1 MRLMDRPTPAVSQ
14 TTVTRIQD
22 MIRKGELCPGEV
34 LPPQRELSE
43 RLNVSRSS
51 LREALSVLETI
62 GVLRTE
68 PRRGTFVANGSDGNT
83 DVQAWRFG
91 QRYSPPEVYQFRFVV
106 EGYAAR
112 LTALRASPRDLT
124 ALNRNLEKFK
134 EAVRKEDLVVS
145 SRLDFEFHS
154 RIMRV
159 SGNRMFAAVHASY
172 GAVMLESQKLPLNR
186 RERLWEPVT
195 EHENILQAIEKQDPD
210 GAVYFMHVH
219 ILRAAN
225 RVGIELA
232 DKVA

>member
-1 MRLMDRPTPAVSQ
+1 MGRPASAVAQ
-14 TTVTRIQD
+14 KTVTRIQE
-22 MIRKGELCPGEV
+22 MIRKGGLSPRDV
-34 LPPQRELSE
+34 LPPQRVLSE

-51 LREALSVLETI
+51 LREALSVLETV

-68 PRRGTFVANGSDGNT
+68 PRRGTFVASGSNEIVDPE
-83 DVQAWRFG
+83 AWRFG

-124 ALNRNLEKFK
+124 ALNRNLDKFK
-134 EAVRKEDLVVS
+134 EAVRKEDLS
-145 SRLDFEFHS
+145 ATSRLDFEFHS

-159 SGNRMFAAVHASY
+159 SGNRMFAAVHGSY

-195 EHENILQAIEKQDPD
+195 EHENILRAIEKQDPD
-210 GAVYFMHVH
+210 GAVYFMHIH

-225 RVGIELA
+225 RVSIELT
-232 DKVA
+232 DKVS

>member
-1 MRLMDRPTPAVSQ
+1 MERPASAVTQ
-14 TTVTRIQD
+14 TTVTSIQE
-22 MIRKGELCPGEV
+22 MIRNGDLSPRDV
-34 LPPQRELSE
+34 LPPQRVLSE

-51 LREALSVLETI
+51 LREALSVLETV

-68 PRRGTFVANGSDGNT
+68 PRRGTFVASASDEIADPG
-83 DVQAWRFG
+83 AWRFA

-112 LTALRASPRDLT
+112 LTALRASPRDLA
-124 ALNRNLEKFK
+124 ALNRNLDKFK
-134 EAVRKEDLVVS
+134 EAVRKEDLAAT

-159 SGNRMFAAVHASY
+159 SGNRMFAAVHGSY

-225 RVGIELA
+225 RVGIELT
-232 DKVA
+232 DKVS

>member
-1 MRLMDRPTPAVSQ
+1 MDRPASAVAQ
-14 TTVTRIQD
+14 TTVTRIQE
-22 MIRKGELCPGEV
+22 MIRKGDLCPRDV
-34 LPPQRELSE
+34 LPPQRVLSE

-51 LREALSVLETI
+51 LREALSVLETV

-68 PRRGTFVANGSDGNT
+68 PRRGTFVASGSDGIVDAQT
-83 DVQAWRFG
+83 WRFG
-91 QRYSPPEVYQFRFVV
+91 QRYSLPEVYQFRFVV

-124 ALNRNLEKFK
+124 ALNRNLDKFK
-134 EAVRKEDLVVS
+134 EVVRKEDLAAT

-159 SGNRMFAAVHASY
+159 SGNHMFAAVHGCY

-195 EHENILQAIEKQDPD
+195 EHENILKAIEKQDPD

-225 RVGIELA
+225 RVGIELT
-232 DKVA
+232 DKVS